1 MKSNPPPTKV
11 NGLFF
16 IYNHTATVFETVSV
30 VLERSVDALLSCYF
44 YDNNYFL
51 FHQSFLI
58 YRLCT
63 HKSLFFHPISSKKI
77 VFNDLISLF
86 QNVNF
91 LWYPCSIYACLFIT
105 LQQTARLSM
114 SIKRRLIYYYLL
126 KKLIMFTTESIPL
139 SKPIYFKVEKELS
152 LSENSLILTFAILQ
166 FVNAPHPFQPNV
178 YTINY

>member
-11 NGLFF
+11 NGLLF

-63 HKSLFFHPISSKKI
+63 HKSLFSRPISPKKI
-77 VFNDLISLF
+77 DSPSGAISHYSLSTVLNCIFF
-86 QNVNF
+86 QLQCMMYILN
-91 LWYPCSIYACLFIT
+91 LFI
-105 LQQTARLSM
+105 L
-114 SIKRRLIYYYLL
+114 
-126 KKLIMFTTESIPL
+126 
-139 SKPIYFKVEKELS
+139 
-152 LSENSLILTFAILQ
+152 
-166 FVNAPHPFQPNV
+166 
-178 YTINY
+178 NYH